1 MKADRRKLAF
11 AMAVAFATA
20 LAGTVQAQQ
29 AARISTPA
37 TGSVFHTIGV
47 AISDMARK
55 HAGINSTVQP
65 GGGSAAAMNGIAAKR
80 FEFALSSAYIATT
93 AYEGSGRFKKPVP
106 VRLIMQGQPSLRGM
120 MVNRDANIR
129 SFKDLIGATIAADR
143 PALPDLN
150 LVFKA
155 MAKLY
160 GVPMD
165 QFKVIR
171 TTTLSEQE
179 AAVRSGSAK
188 AAVFGFGARAATI
201 ARVLGTGAVVP
212 FYMSA
217 SERDQLLKHLP
228 KSMHKGKVPAG
239 VWPEQTREWHL
250 VAMNALFVA
259 RSDVPAET
267 VYQFVKS
274 VLDHGDEF
282 KTYHAAARA
291 WTAKHSLDGPPLP
304 FHEGAIRYY
313 KEKGAWTAALDAEQK
328 GLLAGK

>member
-1 MKADRRKLAF
+1 MAAF
-11 AMAVAFATA
+11 AAA
-20 LAGTVQAQQ
+20 LAGAAHAQQ

-55 HAGINSTVQP
+55 HANINSTVQP

-80 FEFALSSAYIATT
+80 FEFALSSAYIAAT
-93 AYEGSGRFKKPVP
+93 AYQGGGRFKKPIA
-106 VRLIMQGQPSLRGM
+106 VRLIMQGQPSYRGM
-120 MVNRDANIR
+120 MVNKDANIR

-150 LVFKA
+150 LVFRA
-155 MAKLY
+155 MAKVY

-165 QFKVIR
+165 KFKVIR

-212 FYMSA
+212 FYMSE
-217 SERDQLLKHLP
+217 SERDRLLGHLP
-228 KSMHKGKVPAG
+228 KAMHWGKVPAG
-239 VWPEQTREWHL
+239 VWPEQTEDWHL

-259 RSDVPAET
+259 RGDVPAET
-267 VYQFVKS
+267 VYQFVKA
-274 VLDHGDEF
+274 VLDHTDEF

-291 WTAKHSLDGPPLP
+291 WTVKHSLDDVPLP

-313 KEKGAWTAALDAEQK
+313 KEKGAWNSTLDAEQK